1 MVRALLTPRRPGL
14 GAQPPMLGAAWRG
27 HWVDGA
33 AAEDYFRLTGLEGHP
48 VWPLLYPQMAA
59 FRLQM
64 AVLTHRSFPLP
75 IWNALQIRNHF
86 VLHGLF
92 DRSAQLDFE
101 SRVGAQRIVEKGVE
115 IDLRT
120 TASAPEGLEWE
131 CTNTFYYRGRFGAP
145 GEAAP
150 ATTAP
155 RVDAPV
161 AERWSLPE
169 GGRLRCAHLTG
180 DYNPLHLADG
190 YARRFGFRGAFLH
203 PQRVI
208 GQCLARLPRPMA
220 ALPLQLEVWLKGPLA
235 YGAAVELRVADAR
248 DTLAFALHLVG
259 DARPAI
265 VGRLRGTPHSGYTR
279 RPEYSSAI
287 RSSKKLPGLGAAMN
301 RR

>member
-1 MVRALLTPRRPGL
+1 MARALFTPRRSGLVAQPLAL
-14 GAQPPMLGAAWRG
+14 GASWRG

-33 AAEDYFRLTGLEGHP
+33 AADDYSHLTGLAGHP
-48 VWPLLYPQMAA
+48 VWPLLYPQMVA

-64 AVLTHRSFPLP
+64 AVLTHRAFPLP
-75 IWNALQIRNHF
+75 IWNALQIRNHL
-86 VLHGLF
+86 VLHRLF

-101 SRVGAQRIVEKGVE
+101 SSLGVQRIVEKGAE

-120 TASAPEGLEWE
+120 TARIAEGLAWE
-131 CTNTFYYRGRFGAP
+131 STNTFYYRGQYGTAGKAAP
-145 GEAAP
+145 GAAAP
-150 ATTAP
+150 E
-155 RVDAPV
+155 VDAPV

-169 GGRLRCAHLTG
+169 GGRLRCARLTG

-190 YARRFGFRGAFLH
+190 YARRFGFREAFLH

-220 ALPLQLEVWLKGPLA
+220 ALPLQLEVWLKGPFA

-248 DTLAFALHLVG
+248 ETLMFALHLEG

-265 VGRLRGTPHSGYTR
+265 VGRLRGTPHPGYTR
-279 RPEYSSAI
+279 RPE
-287 RSSKKLPGLGAAMN
+287 
-301 RR
+301 